1 MKRLL
6 TILSMAFI
14 GLALWADNDK
24 PQMSRKEIY
33 IIHSTQCNKIMRD
46 LSSSVNAYIN
56 YETGFLE
63 LECYGVG
70 DANVYVVD
78 SNNQTVE
85 QMIVFDGTH
94 AAFIPMPEESGNYVL
109 VIWSNN
115 YYGEGIFTI

>member
-56 YETGFLE
+56 YETGFL
-63 LECYGVG
+63 
-70 DANVYVVD
+70 
-78 SNNQTVE
+78 
-85 QMIVFDGTH
+85 
-94 AAFIPMPEESGNYVL
+94 
-109 VIWSNN
+109 
-115 YYGEGIFTI
+115 